1 MGIRA
6 RVFLIVFFSLAVSI
20 RIAYVIAE
28 RDITSTFEE
37 QTIYQLEK
45 QAQLLLVNIDD
56 VSKYS
61 DIKAADSL
69 ADKLGNASDSRVTLI
84 LNNGVVVG
92 DSDVELQ
99 SIVNLDNHANR
110 DEIKEALAYGKGWSS
125 RYSDTIGRQL
135 LYFAITDNNEIEP
148 NIIRIS
154 VPYTY
159 LDQVFASLNLSIFL
173 IGIVA
178 FVVCF
183 IASTL
188 IFNYTYKNLS
198 ELENAVSSLAKG
210 PIKNKDKEILPLEGL
225 DEFSSVARSITQ
237 VSEALKNQVRL
248 IAKQRNQFGSV
259 LDDLGEGVIVFNDL
273 AEITYHNDQALRILN
288 LKTDINNKTLEELN
302 IKAIGNLYD
311 IASKKKKSNK
321 EFEIDLGNGSTRWVL
336 ASMNQSN
343 TAKQYILVVHDI
355 TQLRKLD
362 SMRRDF
368 ISNVSHELRTPV
380 SVIMANS
387 ETLLS
392 GALDNKADAENFS
405 KAILH
410 NAERLSEMVSDLI
423 DLSRIEYGE
432 LKLEFEKV
440 NINQSILRALDAIKG
455 LAAKKEI
462 SLNFDEY
469 EDEFIRVDI
478 NAIDRILINLLDNA
492 IKYSPNKSSVR
503 ITIEDKNSHIEVN
516 VIDSGKGIDDSDKV
530 RIFGRFYRTA
540 QARASDKTGS
550 GLGLAIVKNL
560 VHSLDGDVGVRNSNS
575 GGCNFWFTVPKAQ
588 AR

>member
-45 QAQLLLVNIDD
+45 QAQLLLVNVDD
-56 VSKYS
+56 VSRYG
-61 DIKAADSL
+61 DIKAADL
-69 ADKLGNASDSRVTLI
+69 VADKLGNASNSRVTLI

-92 DSDVELQ
+92 DSDVELE
-99 SIVNLDNHANR
+99 SIANLDNHANR
-110 DEIKEALAYGKGWSS
+110 DEIKEALVSGKGWSS
-125 RYSDTIGRQL
+125 RYSDTIGKQL
-135 LYFAITDNNEIEP
+135 LYFAISDNNKIEP

-198 ELENAVSSLAKG
+198 ELENAVSSLAQG
-210 PIKNKDKEILPLEGL
+210 PFKKKDKEILPLDGL
-225 DEFSSVARSITQ
+225 DEFSSVARSISQ

-259 LDDLGEGVIVFNDL
+259 LDDLGEGVIVFNDY

-288 LKTDINNKTLEELN
+288 LKTDINNKTLKELN

-392 GALDNKADAENFS
+392 GALDNKVDAENFS

-440 NINQSILRALDAIKG
+440 NINQSILKALDAIKG

-469 EDEFIRVDI
+469 DNEFIRVDI

-492 IKYSPNKSSVR
+492 IKYSPNKSSVS
-503 ITIEDKNSHIEVN
+503 ITIEDKNSHIEIN
-516 VIDSGKGIDDSDKV
+516 VTDSGKGIDDSDKV

-560 VHSLDGDVGVRNSNS
+560 VHSLDGDVGVRNSKS
-575 GGCNFWFTVPKAQ
+575 GGSNFWFTVPKA
-588 AR
+588 

>member
-45 QAQLLLVNIDD
+45 QAQLLLVNVDD
-56 VSKYS
+56 VSKYG
-61 DIKAADSL
+61 DIKAADL
-69 ADKLGNASDSRVTLI
+69 VADKLGNASNSRVTLI

-92 DSDVELQ
+92 DSDIELE
-99 SIVNLDNHANR
+99 SIANLDNHANR
-110 DEIKEALAYGKGWSS
+110 DEIKEALVSGKGWSS
-125 RYSDTIGRQL
+125 RYSDTIGKQL
-135 LYFAITDNNEIEP
+135 LYFAISDNNKIEP

-198 ELENAVSSLAKG
+198 ELENAVSSLAQG
-210 PIKNKDKEILPLEGL
+210 PFKKKDKEILPLDGL
-225 DEFSSVARSITQ
+225 DEFSSVARSISQ

-259 LDDLGEGVIVFNDL
+259 LDDLGEGVIVFNDY

-288 LKTDINNKTLEELN
+288 LKTDINNKTLKELN

-440 NINQSILRALDAIKG
+440 NINQSILKALDAIKG

-469 EDEFIRVDI
+469 DDEFIRVDI

-492 IKYSPNKSSVR
+492 IKYSPNKSSVS
-503 ITIEDKNSHIEVN
+503 ITIEDKNSHIEIN
-516 VIDSGKGIDDSDKV
+516 VTDSGKGIDDSDKV

-575 GGCNFWFTVPKAQ
+575 GGSNFWFTVPKA
-588 AR
+588 

>member
-99 SIVNLDNHANR
+99 SIFNLDNHANR

-210 PIKNKDKEILPLEGL
+210 PIKKKNKEILPLEGL

-259 LDDLGEGVIVFNDL
+259 LDDLGEGVIVFNDS

-288 LKTDINNKTLEELN
+288 LKIDINNKTLEELN

-440 NINQSILRALDAIKG
+440 NINQSILKALDAIKG

-575 GGCNFWFTVPKAQ
+575 GGCNFWFTVPKA
-588 AR
+588 

>member
-45 QAQLLLVNIDD
+45 QAQLLLVNIDN

-99 SIVNLDNHANR
+99 SIVDLDNHANR
-110 DEIKEALAYGKGWSS
+110 DEIKEALAFGKGWSS
-125 RYSDTIGRQL
+125 RYSETIGRQL

-575 GGCNFWFTVPKAQ
+575 GGCNFWFTVPKA
-588 AR
+588 

>member
-45 QAQLLLVNIDD
+45 QAQLLLVNVDD
-56 VSKYS
+56 VSNYA
-61 DIKAADSL
+61 DIKAADL
-69 ADKLGNASDSRVTLI
+69 VADKLGNASNSRVTLI

-92 DSDVELQ
+92 DSDIELE
-99 SIVNLDNHANR
+99 SIANLDNHANR
-110 DEIKEALAYGKGWSS
+110 DEIKEALVTGKGWSS
-125 RYSDTIGRQL
+125 RYSDTIGKQL
-135 LYFAITDNNEIEP
+135 LYFAISDNNKIEP

-210 PIKNKDKEILPLEGL
+210 PIKKKDKEILPLDGL

-259 LDDLGEGVIVFNDL
+259 LDDLGEGVIVFNDS

-288 LKTDINNKTLEELN
+288 LKIDINNKTLEELN

-440 NINQSILRALDAIKG
+440 NINQSILKALDAIKG

-469 EDEFIRVDI
+469 DDEFIRVDI

-492 IKYSPNKSSVR
+492 IKYSPNKSSVS
-503 ITIEDKNSHIEVN
+503 ITIEDRNSHIEVN
-516 VIDSGKGIDDSDKV
+516 VTDSGKGIDDSDKV

-575 GGCNFWFTVPKAQ
+575 GGSNFWFTVPKA
-588 AR
+588 